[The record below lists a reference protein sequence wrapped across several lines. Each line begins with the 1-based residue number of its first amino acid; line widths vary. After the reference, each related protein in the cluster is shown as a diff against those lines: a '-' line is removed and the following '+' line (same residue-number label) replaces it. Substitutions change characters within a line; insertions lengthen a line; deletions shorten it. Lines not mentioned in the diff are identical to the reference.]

1 MGDHKGLLTGEHF
14 MLGDHA
20 AAEGAIL
27 AGCRFFAGYPIT
39 PATETA
45 ERMSVRLPQVGGI
58 YIQMEDELAS
68 MNAILGASWAGVKS
82 MTATSGPGFSLMME
96 NLGLGIML
104 ETPCVLVNVQR
115 GGPSTGLPTLV
126 GQQDMMQARWGSH
139 GDYEIIALA
148 PTSPQELFD
157 LTIKAFNLSEEFR
170 IPVLVMT
177 DAEVGHMTE
186 KVVIPP
192 PEDIVIVD
200 RPQVRRGD
208 VEPDLFRI
216 FRDRPTGNGR
226 KESHQPFVSPMAVA
240 GQGYRIHVT
249 GLTHD
254 ERGYP
259 GMNALT
265 QEWNVTRLI
274 DKIRDHRDDIIQLEE
289 QYLDDAEV
297 VVVSYGISARTS
309 LWPIELAR
317 QEGIKVGYLR
327 LITVWPFPDERI
339 RELAKGVRA
348 FVVPELNMGQI
359 VREVERCA
367 AGQAHTFGANRA
379 GGDILE
385 PFHVLEVIRRAAG
398 RTASD
403 GSTTGASSSG
413 GGHQAKLRADEALGH
428 SDRNLA
434 VSGSTET
441 GER

>member
-1 MGDHKGLLTGEHF
+1 VSEQPGLLTGEHF

-39 PATETA
+39 PATEIA
-45 ERMSVRLPQVGGI
+45 ERMSVRLPQVGGV

-68 MNAILGASWAGVKS
+68 MNAILGSSWAGVKS

-139 GDYEIIALA
+139 GDYEMIALA

-157 LTIKAFNLSEEFR
+157 LTIRAFNLAEKYR
-170 IPVLVMT
+170 TPVLVMT

-186 KVVIPP
+186 KVVIPHP
-192 PEDIVIVD
+192 DEVEIID
-200 RPQVRRGD
+200 RPQVHKGD

-216 FRDRPTGNGR
+216 FRDSPRENGNGY
-226 KESHQPFVSPMAVA
+226 VSPMAVA

-259 GMNALT
+259 GMNART
-265 QEWNVTRLI
+265 QEWNIARI
-274 DKIRDHRDDIIQLEE
+274 INKIRAHRDDIIAVEE
-289 QYLDDAEV
+289 RDTDDAEV
-297 VVVSYGISARTS
+297 IVVSYGISARTS
-309 LWPIELAR
+309 LWPVELAR
-317 QEGIKVGYLR
+317 REGIRAGYLR
-327 LITVWPFPDERI
+327 LITVWPFPEERI
-339 RELAKGVRA
+339 RTLARGIRA
-348 FVVPELNMGQI
+348 FVVPEINMGQMI
-359 VREVERCA
+359 REVERCA
-367 AGQAHTFGANRA
+367 AGRAQVFGANRA

-385 PFHVLEVIRRAAG
+385 AHHVLDVIRRAAG
-398 RTASD
+398 RKPAGD
-403 GSTTGASSSG
+403 CE
-413 GGHQAKLRADEALGH
+413 QAKASEEG
-428 SDRNLA
+428 
-434 VSGSTET
+434 
-441 GER
+441 